1 MRTNTTPQ
9 YYMLNCDKVSQF
21 FFFTEIILGS
31 VQNTVTQI
39 ITNKRFYLSGLRKS
53 PISLSALWGIYIKPL
68 RRFVRWCLFR
78 CHSSQ
83 RLNKLEHLIFLLW
96 WMYRCFLLCFLSKI
110 IDCTISLISC
120 CKSFPIWAIG
130 MASIAGIVIC
140 HPINNWLY
148 KYLLLS
154 GKPQN
159 RIKSHSELLYN

>member
-68 RRFVRWCLFR
+68 RRFVR
-78 CHSSQ
+78 
-83 RLNKLEHLIFLLW
+83 
-96 WMYRCFLLCFLSKI
+96 
-110 IDCTISLISC
+110 
-120 CKSFPIWAIG
+120 
-130 MASIAGIVIC
+130 
-140 HPINNWLY
+140 
-148 KYLLLS
+148 
-154 GKPQN
+154 
-159 RIKSHSELLYN
+159 